1 MSVLKPT
8 VRTPFHID
16 FAWWEH
22 NDRDWHVFLRSLLC
36 PEHQLLLGEAPEDA
50 MIDSIDPGTGEVTP
64 VNGIQHALMNHCA
77 VQPDFVSEHTTMVE
91 AVFRVFLVNGNQ
103 AMSAEELSRK
113 LNRSAQILLKT
124 LTGPRVYRGLRP
136 VGAGVPEESADV
148 VAANEA

>member
-1 MSVLKPT
+1 MSLLKPT

-16 FAWWEH
+16 FAWWEQ

-36 PEHQLLLGEAPEDA
+36 PEHQQLLAELPEDA
-50 MIDSIDPGTGEVTP
+50 AIDSIDPITAEVKP

-77 VQPDFVSEHTTMVE
+77 LQPDFLSEHTTVVE

-103 AMSAEELSRK
+103 AMSADELARK
-113 LNRSAQILLKT
+113 LNRPAQILLRT

-136 VGAGVPEESADV
+136 LEATIPEATAEV
-148 VAANEA
+148 VTATEA